1 MIGRVL
7 SERYRIKAE
16 IANGGMA
23 EVYRA
28 YDEVENREVA
38 IKLIKKEYCEDKE
51 YIRRFEREVNAV
63 LSLDHP
69 NIVRAYDF
77 GVCDGRHYLVM
88 ELVEGN
94 TLKDL
99 LENRGKLRPKE
110 AAYMVCKVLDAL
122 SCAHENGYVHRDV
135 KPQNVLISNDNDIKL
150 TDFGIAKSRQRVTN
164 TFDGSKVIG
173 SVEYIS
179 PEQVNGEPVTEK
191 SDIYSVGIMFY
202 EMLTGSPPFEG
213 ELAVNIAM
221 QHIKQPVKPPHEID
235 PRISRALSDVVL
247 KATAKDR
254 NARYSSANEMK
265 RDILRS
271 FKQPKGRFAHTKKS
285 ERNRYDGNGE
295 DDGNRSSKLKT
306 GLILGAAGLVLALI
320 AVMFFSW
327 LKLFSGNGDKK
338 LSKVPDLLGRS
349 AQSAKQLLKN
359 REFGIKVAGTMTD
372 SEYDEGTV
380 CKQIPAAGTAFE
392 IGSEVEVWISSGT
405 ETVSMPNIV
414 GKSFEDAA
422 LLLDAYG
429 IAVES
434 ISFDASVSPEGKVLW
449 QSIPEGTELV
459 KGDES
464 ISIEISGS
472 KETTLVPM
480 PDLSKYKSTKRIADV
495 LRIYGFE
502 DFIFGFGE
510 SSGGS
515 EGELTVT
522 AQLPSAGRMV
532 LPSNMRVEIMISP
545 ESMKAFSDIEFSI
558 PASQTG
564 GELSVTLLSENGEFL
579 LYEQKLEKSSE
590 AATIAFQAGYLEA
603 GKFTLVVYSDEAE
616 LMRISAEFEAKNKTA
631 SNNEERVGQG
641 A

>member
-7 SERYRIKAE
+7 SERYRIEAE

-28 YDEVENREVA
+28 YDEAERREVA
-38 IKLIKKEYCEDKE
+38 IKLIKKEFCEDRE

-88 ELVEGN
+88 ELVEGH

-99 LENRGKLRPKE
+99 LETKGQLSQRR
-110 AAYMVCKVLDAL
+110 ACYIACKVLDAL

-135 KPQNVLISNDNDIKL
+135 KPQNVLISNNNKDIKL

-164 TFDGSKVIG
+164 TFDSTKIIG
-173 SVEYIS
+173 SVEYMS
-179 PEQVNGEPVTEK
+179 PEQVKGEAVTEK
-191 SDIYSVGIMFY
+191 SDLYSIGILLY
-202 EMLTGSPPFEG
+202 EMLTGKPPFDG
-213 ELAVNIAM
+213 DLAVNIAM
-221 QHIKQPVKPPHEID
+221 QHIKQPVKPPHDID

-254 NARYSSANEMK
+254 NARYDSANEMK

-271 FKQPKGRFAHTKKS
+271 FKQPNGRFARVKKA
-285 ERNRYDGNGE
+285 ERNHYDGDLE
-295 DDGNRSSKLKT
+295 DDGNGSSKLKT
-306 GLILGAAGLVLALI
+306 GLILGAAGLVIALI
-320 AVMFFSW
+320 AVIFFSW

-338 LSKVPDLLGRS
+338 LSKVPDVLGRS
-349 AQSAKQLLKN
+349 AQGAKRLLEN
-359 REFGIKVAGTMTD
+359 REFEIKVIGTMTD
-372 SEYDEGTV
+372 SEYDAGTV
-380 CKQIPAAGTAFE
+380 CKQIPSAGTAFE

-405 ETVSMPNIV
+405 ETVSMPNLV

-429 IAVES
+429 IAVED
-434 ISFDASVSPEGKVLW
+434 ISFDASVGAEGTVLW

-480 PDLSKYKSTKRIADV
+480 PDLSKYKTTKRIADV

-502 DFIFGFGE
+502 DFVFAFGKNKGG
-510 SSGGS
+510 SSGD
-515 EGELTVT
+515 LTVM
-522 AQLPSAGRMV
+522 AQLPTAGRMV
-532 LPSNMRVEIMISP
+532 LPGNIRVEVTLSP
-545 ESMKAFSDIEFSI
+545 ECIKAFSDVEFSI

-564 GELSVTLLSENGEFL
+564 GELRVTLLSENGEFL
-579 LYEQKLEKSSE
+579 LHEEKIEKSGE
-590 AATIAFQAGYLEA
+590 AATIAFRADYIEA
-603 GKFTLVVYSDEAE
+603 GKYTLIVYSNDAE
-616 LMRISAEFEAKNKTA
+616 LMRLSCDFAEKE
-631 SNNEERVGQG
+631 
-641 A
+641 

>member
-7 SERYRIKAE
+7 SERYRIEAE

-28 YDEVENREVA
+28 FDEEEQREVA
-38 IKLIKKEYCEDKE
+38 IKLIKKEFCEDRE

-88 ELVEGN
+88 ELVEGH
-94 TLKDL
+94 TLKDQ
-99 LENRGKLRPKE
+99 LETKGQLSQRR
-110 AAYMVCKVLDAL
+110 ACYIACKVLDAL

-135 KPQNVLISNDNDIKL
+135 KPQNVLISNNSKDIKL

-164 TFDGSKVIG
+164 TFDSTKIIG
-173 SVEYIS
+173 SVEYMS
-179 PEQVNGEPVTEK
+179 PEQVNGEAVTEK
-191 SDIYSVGIMFY
+191 SDLYSVGIMLY
-202 EMLTGSPPFEG
+202 EMLTGKPPFDG
-213 ELAVNIAM
+213 DLAVNIAM

-254 NARYSSANEMK
+254 SARYDSAKEMK
-265 RDILRS
+265 RDLLRAL
-271 FKQPKGRFAHTKKS
+271 KQPKGRFARIKRA
-285 ERNRYDGNGE
+285 ERNRYDGDMVEE
-295 DDGNRSSKLKT
+295 DENRSSKLKT

-320 AVMFFSW
+320 AAMFFSW
-327 LKLFSGNGDKK
+327 LKLWNGDSDKK
-338 LSKVPDLLGRS
+338 LSKVPDVLGRS
-349 AQSAKQLLKN
+349 AQSAKRLLQN
-359 REFGIKVAGTMTD
+359 REFEIKVAGTMTD
-372 SEYDEGTV
+372 SEYDAGTV
-380 CKQIPAAGTAFE
+380 CKQIPSAGTAFE

-405 ETVSMPNIV
+405 ETVSMPNLV

-429 IAVES
+429 IAIES
-434 ISFDASVSPEGKVLW
+434 ISFDASVSTEGSVLW

-480 PDLSKYKSTKRIADV
+480 PDLSKYKTTKRIADV

-502 DFIFGFGE
+502 DFIFSFGK
-510 SSGGS
+510 SKGGS
-515 EGELTVT
+515 SPELTVM
-522 AQLPSAGRMV
+522 AQLPTAGRMV
-532 LPSNMRVEIMISP
+532 LPGNIRVEVTLSP
-545 ESMKAFSDIEFSI
+545 ECVKAFSDVEFSI

-564 GELSVTLLSENGEFL
+564 GELRVTLLSENGEFL
-579 LYEQKLEKSSE
+579 LREEKIEKSSE
-590 AATIAFQAGYLEA
+590 AATIAFRAGYLEQ
-603 GKFTLVVYSDEAE
+603 GTYTLVVYSNDAE
-616 LMRISAEFEAKNKTA
+616 LMRLSSDFAA
-631 SNNEERVGQG
+631 NE
-641 A
+641 

>member
-7 SERYRIKAE
+7 SERYRIEVE

-28 YDEVENREVA
+28 FDEAEQREVA
-38 IKLIKKEYCEDKE
+38 IKLIKKEFCEDRE

-63 LSLDHP
+63 LSLEHP

-88 ELVEGN
+88 ELVEGH

-99 LENRGKLRPKE
+99 LETKGRLSQRR
-110 AAYMVCKVLDAL
+110 ACYIACKVLDAL

-135 KPQNVLISNDNDIKL
+135 KPQNVLISNNNEDIKL

-164 TFDGSKVIG
+164 TFDSTKVIG
-173 SVEYIS
+173 SVEYMS
-179 PEQVNGEPVTEK
+179 PEQVNGEAVTEK
-191 SDIYSVGIMFY
+191 SDLYSVGIMLY
-202 EMLTGSPPFEG
+202 EMLTGKPPFDG
-213 ELAVNIAM
+213 DLAVNIAM
-221 QHIKQPVKPPHEID
+221 QHIKQSIKPPREID

-254 NARYSSANEMK
+254 SARYDSAKEMK
-265 RDILRS
+265 RDILRAI
-271 FKQPKGRFAHTKKS
+271 KQPKGRFARIKKA
-285 ERNRYDGNGE
+285 ERNHYDGDMVEE
-295 DDGNRSSKLKT
+295 DDNRSSKLKT

-320 AVMFFSW
+320 AAMFFSW
-327 LKLFSGNGDKK
+327 LKLWSGDSDKK

-349 AQSAKQLLKN
+349 AQSAKRLLQN
-359 REFGIKVAGTMTD
+359 REFEIKLAGTMTD
-372 SEYDEGTV
+372 SEYDAGTV

-405 ETVSMPNIV
+405 ETVSMPNLV

-434 ISFDASVSPEGKVLW
+434 ISFDASESSEGKVLW

-480 PDLSKYKSTKRIADV
+480 PNLSKYKTTKSIADV

-502 DFIFGFGE
+502 DFVFSFGE
-510 SSGGS
+510 NKGGS
-515 EGELTVT
+515 SSEPMVM

-532 LPSNMRVEIMISP
+532 LPGNIRVVVTLSSECI
-545 ESMKAFSDIEFSI
+545 KAFSNVEFSI

-564 GELSVTLLSENGEFL
+564 GELMVTLLSENGEFL
-579 LYEQKLEKSSE
+579 LYEAQIEKSSE
-590 AATIAFQAGYLEA
+590 AATIAFSAGYLNE
-603 GKFTLVVYSDEAE
+603 GKHTLVVYANDAE
-616 LMRISAEFEAKNKTA
+616 LMRLSAEFKLSE
-631 SNNEERVGQG
+631 
-641 A
+641 

>member
-7 SERYRIKAE
+7 SERYRIEAE

-28 YDEVENREVA
+28 FDEAEQREVA
-38 IKLIKKEYCEDKE
+38 IKLIKKEFCEDRE

-63 LSLDHP
+63 LSLEHP

-88 ELVEGN
+88 ELVEGH

-99 LENRGKLRPKE
+99 LETKGRLSQRR
-110 AAYMVCKVLDAL
+110 ACYIACKVLDAL

-135 KPQNVLISNDNDIKL
+135 KPQNVLISNNNEDIKL

-164 TFDGSKVIG
+164 TFDSTKVIG
-173 SVEYIS
+173 SVEYMS
-179 PEQVNGEPVTEK
+179 PEQVNGEAVTEK
-191 SDIYSVGIMFY
+191 SDLYSVGIMLY
-202 EMLTGSPPFEG
+202 EMLTGKPPFDG
-213 ELAVNIAM
+213 DLAVNIAM
-221 QHIKQPVKPPHEID
+221 QHIKQSIKPPREID

-254 NARYSSANEMK
+254 SARYDSAKEMK
-265 RDILRS
+265 RDILRAI
-271 FKQPKGRFAHTKKS
+271 KQPKGRFARIKKS
-285 ERNRYDGNGE
+285 ERNCYDGVE
-295 DDGNRSSKLKT
+295 DDDGNRSSKLKT
-306 GLILGAAGLVLALI
+306 GLILGAAGLVLVLI
-320 AVMFFSW
+320 AVMFISW
-327 LKLFSGNGDKK
+327 IKLWSGDSDKK

-349 AQSAKQLLKN
+349 AQSAKRLLHN
-359 REFGIKVAGTMTD
+359 REFEIKLAGTMTD
-372 SEYDEGTV
+372 SEYDAGTV

-405 ETVSMPNIV
+405 ETVSMPNLV

-434 ISFDASVSPEGKVLW
+434 ISFDASESSDGKVLW

-480 PDLSKYKSTKRIADV
+480 PDLSKYKTTKSIADV
-495 LRIYGFE
+495 LRIYGLE
-502 DFIFGFGE
+502 DFVFSFGE
-510 SSGGS
+510 NKGGS
-515 EGELTVT
+515 SSEPMVM

-532 LPSNMRVEIMISP
+532 LPGNIRVVVTLSSECI
-545 ESMKAFSDIEFSI
+545 KAFSNVEFSI

-564 GELSVTLLSENGEFL
+564 GEVRVTLLSENGEFL
-579 LYEQKLEKSSE
+579 LCEAQIEKSSE
-590 AATIAFQAGYLEA
+590 AATIAFSAGYLNE
-603 GKFTLVVYSDEAE
+603 GKHTLVVYANDAE
-616 LMRISAEFEAKNKTA
+616 LMRLSAEFKLSE
-631 SNNEERVGQG
+631 
-641 A
+641 